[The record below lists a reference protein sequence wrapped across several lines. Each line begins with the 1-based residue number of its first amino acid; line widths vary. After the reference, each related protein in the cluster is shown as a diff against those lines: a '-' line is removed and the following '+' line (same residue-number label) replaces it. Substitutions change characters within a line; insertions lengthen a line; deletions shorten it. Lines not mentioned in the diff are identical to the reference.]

1 VTGSRKLPYL
11 IKGPF
16 KEGLMKIATS
26 ANSTLIIT
34 DGTMKSIGQAIAEYN
49 MNNKKVFL
57 LGINNWGKVDERDK
71 LEVLKNFQNEHLL
84 KKNFKIKSL
93 RLTILRKVLLW

>member
-1 VTGSRKLPYL
+1 
-11 IKGPF
+11 
-16 KEGLMKIATS
+16 MKIATS

-49 MNNKKVFL
+49 INNTKVFL

-71 LEVLKNFQNEHLL
+71 LEVIKTFQNEHLL
-84 KKNFKIKSL
+84 KKCLNKKPKINDTSERDALVVLSL
-93 RLTILRKVLLW
+93 IITIITIYKLF

>member
-1 VTGSRKLPYL
+1 
-11 IKGPF
+11 
-16 KEGLMKIATS
+16 MKIATS

-49 MNNKKVFL
+49 INNKKVFL

-71 LEVLKNFQNEHLL
+71 LEVIKTFQNEHLL
-84 KKNFKIKSL
+84 KKMYK
-93 RLTILRKVLLW
+93 